1 MAVDAFACGLVAMA
15 ALRFRRVGHVDF
27 AIASMMVFLSPDTQV
42 LLARAYDSTLPQLR
56 IRGYLAVGK
65 RLLAEKN
72 IEAQSDDA

>member
-1 MAVDAFACGLVAMA
+1 
-15 ALRFRRVGHVDF
+15 
-27 AIASMMVFLSPDTQV
+27 MMVFLSPDTQV